1 MSYSQELKQLRETRR
16 KVFALGFSFFVV
28 LPTLLAIIYY
38 GFIATPLY
46 TSTSKFTV
54 TVEGGASAG
63 SLLDGGNVAS
73 MFASSGG
80 ALAIMQESQVIK
92 SYLTSQDV
100 VETLEKNI
108 GLYKIFDAKH
118 ADFLS
123 KPPENPKI
131 EKFTDYYRKMVKV
144 RLDEMSGVMTLEVDA
159 FSPDDAKTISEAI
172 LKITEDFVNKRSD
185 RMQKDSVSFAENF
198 LKESEQ
204 EVIKANSNLT
214 KFRNQNKNFDPMV
227 TATGVLGITSQLEAE
242 LAKTQTEITTL
253 SNFLKEDNS
262 RLQALE
268 AKARSLKEQIDK
280 QSGRL
285 ASQSGS
291 KLATIAQQY
300 EALKLLA
307 EFSVKRY
314 GMALTGFE
322 KARVM
327 AAKQKKYLVRVV
339 GPTFSQQSLK
349 PNTLYEI
356 LGTFFVS
363 LVTYIIGGLIISA
376 LRDHIRI

>member
-16 KVFALGFSFFVV
+16 RVFAIGFSFFVL
-28 LPTLLAIIYY
+28 LPTLLAILYY

-63 SLLDGGNVAS
+63 SLLDGGNVGS

-92 SYLTSQDV
+92 SFLSSQDI
-100 VETLEKNI
+100 VETLQKDI
-108 GLYKIFDAKH
+108 DLYKIFDAKH

-123 KPPENPKI
+123 RPPENPTT
-131 EKFTDYYRKMVKV
+131 EKFTDYYRKMVTI
-144 RLDEMSGVMTLEVDA
+144 RLDELSGVMTLEVDA
-159 FSPDDAKTISEAI
+159 FSAKDAKIISEAI

-185 RMQKDSVSFAENF
+185 RMQEDSVHFAEDF

-204 EVIKANSNLT
+204 EVIKANVNIT
-214 KFRNQNKNFDPMV
+214 KFRNQNKNFDPMM

-262 RLQALE
+262 RIQALE
-268 AKARSLKEQIDK
+268 AKARSIRLQIER

-285 ASQSGS
+285 ASQNGS
-291 KLATIAQQY
+291 KLATITQEY

-307 EFSVKRY
+307 EFAVKRY

-322 KARVM
+322 KARVI
-327 AAKQKKYLVRVV
+327 ALKQKKYLVRVV
-339 GPTFSQQSLK
+339 GPTFAEQSLK

-356 LGTFFVS
+356 LGTFFIA
-363 LVTYIIGGLIISA
+363 LVTYVIGGLIISA